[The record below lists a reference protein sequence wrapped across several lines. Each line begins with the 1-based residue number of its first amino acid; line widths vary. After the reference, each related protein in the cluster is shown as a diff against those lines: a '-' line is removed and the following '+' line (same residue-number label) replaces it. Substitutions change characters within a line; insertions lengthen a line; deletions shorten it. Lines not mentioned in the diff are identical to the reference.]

1 MKNSKS
7 RIKKA
12 VFCILALPL
21 FLVLLAFGLLQTQAV
36 KDALIQAVN
45 EMDLGELDLEMANLE
60 GFIPFHIRLE
70 RLVCSDRQGPFV
82 HLDHFELKIS
92 PWELVQGTLRINL
105 LAMHELSLHRLPEG
119 PERDTAAE
127 DHEAGPQGT
136 GLPLSFMVDTIDIPS
151 LKLGSDIAGREMHLA
166 LSGQGIW
173 EDMHRWKVLCDLTQ
187 TDTPGLDLH
196 LDAGMQGP
204 APELKLNLNFRDHPD
219 GPALSRT
226 GMVFPAPL
234 GLKLSGAGPL
244 DKWEGQLDVDLG
256 HKPLVTT
263 GMTLQYS
270 SGQLKAS
277 ADSQITPAR
286 ILPQAIKPLQ
296 NQLQNIDLH
305 LRATLG
311 TDLEH
316 IELHDFRLQ
325 SDLATVVFQAQT
337 DLKAQTLVG
346 SGSVQVPELV
356 SLQPLFGQDLSGAAQ
371 LDITANG
378 PWNQPDL
385 VLTSQGRGLALG
397 NLHIQQADFIL
408 RPKLTR
414 SESGAPEYLLVRGEL
429 EASPLYQDSD
439 LLLPG
444 PLQGTFRTAL
454 DVVRRQIDLKTF
466 QFNLPGVVTSLQG
479 QAEANGPFH
488 FQIAGQIDDV
498 HALPQLSHFTLH
510 SGVDLNSSV
519 RGNWRQGQM
528 KNDLQIILSQLRGL
542 PQPASEILGSQVSI
556 QASSQ
561 LSPQKILSLNSL
573 RIQGK
578 HTEIRAQAGMDLN
591 SNNLHAQW
599 NVQGPN
605 LAVLKRSD
613 LSGQIA
619 ADGDLKGTVQD
630 FKVALDLEVKE
641 FTAPELK
648 PCTLRTGFQGR
659 IQPQKTE
666 VDGAFNLGLKKDTRT
681 IQVLTGVT
689 FNRELLVLP
698 DLELR
703 APMTELTAT
712 IKYQVQKGIVDSDL
726 MLEIEDTQ
734 WMQTFTPHEVLGGL
748 SLAADISGPLSNLR
762 LSVQGKS
769 NDLQAA
775 EFKVNQL
782 DFLAEIDDMQTIQGR
797 VEAEATNIHW
807 GQNRIRRLQLQARG
821 DQGRAQAHLDLAG
834 HIGHDVKLQTEA
846 QIRRQHDLIQVIL
859 PQGQGNFADLPF
871 SWTQPFQA
879 EMSQNDV
886 AISWPSLNLGR
897 GTLQIKGST
906 ENKAVQGSLQIK
918 GMDLAQWPLPTQW
931 ALNGRTDMKAQ
942 LSGTRAAPDLQ
953 FNVQVRDLTSQAGQT
968 QDLPPIHIQG
978 AGRLGSE
985 QMQAQSSVQA
995 GPGLDLQARLQLPLD
1010 FSLHPF
1016 QFQIGNTVSGQTQ
1029 GRADLGQIFA
1039 SLPVDGQ
1046 DVSGHLSWDMS
1057 CSGPLPL
1064 PQLHGRAQLTKGE
1077 FELFQTGTLLRKI
1090 EGVIE
1095 LHGDRAEI
1103 VRFQA
1108 TDGEQGSVQA
1118 SGDIAFGL
1126 DQEPT
1131 YTLQASLD
1139 QSTLIRMEVATGAI
1153 SGDIKLKGNGNE
1165 ASVQGNLKAFPINVG
1180 IPDPSPSGLEGLNI
1194 ISVQDTPAT
1203 PDAKDS
1209 QKQSPSLAQNTT
1221 LDIHVQIPGGLFVRG
1236 RGLDSEWTGDLH
1248 IQGTANRPL
1257 IAGHVAIK
1265 RGHLNL
1271 LTKRFTLDQGRVTF
1285 LSKHPPEPELDLTAS
1300 TSAKDLLAKV
1310 HITGKATEPS
1320 LQLSSDPALPRDEI
1334 LARILFN
1341 RQLSQITPLQA
1352 VKLALAV
1359 RTLTSGGNGGVM
1371 GSLRQHMGLDELS
1384 IDTDP
1389 QSSAGPGVTVGAGKY
1404 LNEDVY
1410 FKVEKGLE
1418 ENDGRVVV
1426 NIRLTPR
1433 ISIETQAGS
1442 EHQGMFI
1449 SWSYSY

>member
-1 MKNSKS
+1 M
-7 RIKKA
+7 
-12 VFCILALPL
+12 
-21 FLVLLAFGLLQTQAV
+21 
-36 KDALIQAVN
+36 
-45 EMDLGELDLEMANLE
+45 
-60 GFIPFHIRLE
+60 
-70 RLVCSDRQGPFV
+70 
-82 HLDHFELKIS
+82 
-92 PWELVQGTLRINL
+92 
-105 LAMHELSLHRLPEG
+105 
-119 PERDTAAE
+119 
-127 DHEAGPQGT
+127 
-136 GLPLSFMVDTIDIPS
+136 
-151 LKLGSDIAGREMHLA
+151 
-166 LSGQGIW
+166 
-173 EDMHRWKVLCDLTQ
+173 
-187 TDTPGLDLH
+187 
-196 LDAGMQGP
+196 
-204 APELKLNLNFRDHPD
+204 
-219 GPALSRT
+219 
-226 GMVFPAPL
+226 
-234 GLKLSGAGPL
+234 
-244 DKWEGQLDVDLG
+244 
-256 HKPLVTT
+256 
-263 GMTLQYS
+263 
-270 SGQLKAS
+270 
-277 ADSQITPAR
+277 
-286 ILPQAIKPLQ
+286 
-296 NQLQNIDLH
+296 
-305 LRATLG
+305 
-311 TDLEH
+311 
-316 IELHDFRLQ
+316 
-325 SDLATVVFQAQT
+325 
-337 DLKAQTLVG
+337 
-346 SGSVQVPELV
+346 
-356 SLQPLFGQDLSGAAQ
+356 
-371 LDITANG
+371 
-378 PWNQPDL
+378 
-385 VLTSQGRGLALG
+385 
-397 NLHIQQADFIL
+397 
-408 RPKLTR
+408 
-414 SESGAPEYLLVRGEL
+414 
-429 EASPLYQDSD
+429 
-439 LLLPG
+439 
-444 PLQGTFRTAL
+444 
-454 DVVRRQIDLKTF
+454 
-466 QFNLPGVVTSLQG
+466 
-479 QAEANGPFH
+479 
-488 FQIAGQIDDV
+488 
-498 HALPQLSHFTLH
+498 
-510 SGVDLNSSV
+510 
-519 RGNWRQGQM
+519 
-528 KNDLQIILSQLRGL
+528 
-542 PQPASEILGSQVSI
+542 
-556 QASSQ
+556 
-561 LSPQKILSLNSL
+561 
-573 RIQGK
+573 
-578 HTEIRAQAGMDLN
+578 
-591 SNNLHAQW
+591 
-599 NVQGPN
+599 
-605 LAVLKRSD
+605 
-613 LSGQIA
+613 
-619 ADGDLKGTVQD
+619 
-630 FKVALDLEVKE
+630 
-641 FTAPELK
+641 
-648 PCTLRTGFQGR
+648 
-659 IQPQKTE
+659 
-666 VDGAFNLGLKKDTRT
+666 
-681 IQVLTGVT
+681 
-689 FNRELLVLP
+689 
-698 DLELR
+698 
-703 APMTELTAT
+703 
-712 IKYQVQKGIVDSDL
+712 
-726 MLEIEDTQ
+726 
-734 WMQTFTPHEVLGGL
+734 
-748 SLAADISGPLSNLR
+748 
-762 LSVQGKS
+762 
-769 NDLQAA
+769 
-775 EFKVNQL
+775 
-782 DFLAEIDDMQTIQGR
+782 
-797 VEAEATNIHW
+797 
-807 GQNRIRRLQLQARG
+807 
-821 DQGRAQAHLDLAG
+821 
-834 HIGHDVKLQTEA
+834 
-846 QIRRQHDLIQVIL
+846 
-859 PQGQGNFADLPF
+859 
-871 SWTQPFQA
+871 
-879 EMSQNDV
+879 
-886 AISWPSLNLGR
+886 
-897 GTLQIKGST
+897 

-1126 DQEPT
+1126 DQEPI

-1139 QSTLIRMEVATGAI
+1139 QATLIRMEVATGAI

-1165 ASVQGNLKAFPINVG
+1165 ATVQGNLKAFPISVG
-1180 IPDPSPSGLEGLNI
+1180 IPDPSPSGLEGLHI

-1209 QKQSPSLAQNTT
+1209 QKSSPSLIQNTT

-1236 RGLDSEWTGDLH
+1236 RGLDSEWMGDLH
-1248 IQGTANRPL
+1248 IQGTAKRPL

-1271 LTKRFTLDQGRVTF
+1271 LTKRFTLDQGRITF

-1300 TSAKDLLAKV
+1300 TSVKDLLAKV

-1320 LQLSSDPALPRDEI
+1320 LELSSDPALPRDEI

-1359 RTLTSGGNGGVM
+1359 RTLTSGGKGGVM

>member
-1 MKNSKS
+1 MKSSKS
-7 RIKKA
+7 RIKKT
-12 VFCILALPL
+12 VFCILALPF
-21 FLVLLAFGLLQTQAV
+21 FLVLLAFGLVQTQPV
-36 KDALIQAVN
+36 KDAIIQAVN
-45 EMDLGELDLEMANLE
+45 AMDLGDLDLEMDNLE
-60 GFIPFHIRLE
+60 GFLPFHIRLE
-70 RLVCSDRQGPFV
+70 RLICSDRQGPFV

-92 PWELVQGTLRINL
+92 PWELVQGTLRITSL
-105 LAMHELSLHRLPEG
+105 SIHELELSRLPGQEPPSKPPPADQEPVSSG
-119 PERDTAAE
+119 F
-127 DHEAGPQGT
+127 
-136 GLPLSFMVDTIDIPS
+136 PLALTVDKIQIPH
-151 LKLGSDIAGREMHLA
+151 LKLGQDIAGQDVHLA
-166 LSGQGIW
+166 LSGQGSW
-173 EDMHRWKVLCDLTQ
+173 KDMSQWKILADLTQ
-187 TDTPGLDLH
+187 TNSLGLDLH
-196 LDAGMQGP
+196 LDAAMQGP
-204 APELKLNLNFRDHPD
+204 SPDLQVTLNFQDQPD
-219 GPALSRT
+219 GLVLGRS
-226 GMVFPAPL
+226 GLDFPAPL
-234 GLKLSGAGPL
+234 GVKLAGSGPL
-244 DKWEGQLDVDLG
+244 ESWKGQINLDLG
-256 HKPLVTT
+256 QTPVAATDLS
-263 GMTLQYS
+263 LQYS
-270 SGQLKAS
+270 PKQLKVS
-277 ADSQITPAR
+277 AVSQITPASV
-286 ILPQAIKPLQ
+286 LPQALQPIQ

-305 LRATLG
+305 LTTTLG
-311 TDLEH
+311 TDLNH
-316 IELHDFRLQ
+316 IEIHNFSLQ
-325 SDLATVVFQAQT
+325 SGLATLKFQAQAEIKSRKV
-337 DLKAQTLVG
+337 DGYA
-346 SGSVQVPELV
+346 SVRIPNLG
-356 SLQPLFGQDLSGAAQ
+356 SLQPMIGANVSGAAH
-371 LDITANG
+371 LDMTAKG
-378 PWNQPDL
+378 PWNRPEL
-385 VLTSQGRGLALG
+385 LLKVQGQELAFDTV
-397 NLHIQQADFIL
+397 HIQQAGLIL
-408 RPKLTR
+408 RPSL
-414 SESGAPEYLLVRGEL
+414 SMAESGELERLLLSGEL
-429 EASPLYQDSD
+429 EATPLYQESTP
-439 LLLPG
+439 LFPG
-444 PLQGTFRTAL
+444 PLQGTFSTIL
-454 DVVRRQIDLKTF
+454 DLIDQEIDLQSF
-466 QFNLPGVVTSLQG
+466 RLNLPGIETILQG
-479 QAEANGPFH
+479 RAEANGPFH
-488 FQIAGQIDDV
+488 VQIDGQIDDV
-498 HALPQLSHFTLH
+498 HDLPQLKDLALH
-510 SGVDLNSSV
+510 SGLQLKSTVQ
-519 RGNWRQGQM
+519 GNWQNGQLH
-528 KNDLQIILSQLRGL
+528 NDLRIILNEIQGL
-542 PQPASEILGSQVSI
+542 PQPAAEILGSNVSI
-556 QASSQ
+556 QAQ
-561 LSPQKILSLNSL
+561 THLSPDQILTLNLL
-573 RIQGK
+573 RIQGEK
-578 HTEIRAQAGMDLN
+578 TKVRSQAALDLK
-591 SNNLHAQW
+591 NNDLHAEW
-599 NVQGPN
+599 DIQGPN
-605 LAVLKRSD
+605 LTVLEGLG
-613 LSGQIA
+613 LSGLITAGGQVN
-619 ADGDLKGTVQD
+619 GTVQD
-630 FKVALDLEVKE
+630 LNTNLDLQITGLE
-641 FTAPELK
+641 APGLK
-648 PCTLRTGFQGR
+648 PSTMQTGFQGR
-659 IQPQKTE
+659 VRPRKSQ
-666 VDGAFNLGLKKDTRT
+666 VDGALDLKLKNNEHQ
-681 IQVLTGVT
+681 IHVLTGVKMD
-689 FNRELLVLP
+689 REFFHLP
-698 DLELR
+698 DLHLA
-703 APMTELTAT
+703 APATELTAA
-712 IKYQVQKGIVDSDL
+712 IRYQIQKDILESEL
-726 MLEIEDTQ
+726 NLEIQDTQ

-775 EFKVNQL
+775 EFKVNHL

-797 VEAEATNIHW
+797 VEAEATNMHW

-821 DQGRAQAHLDLAG
+821 NQGRAQAHLDLAG
-834 HIGHDVKLQTEA
+834 HIGHDLKLQTEA

-871 SWTQPFQA
+871 SWTQAFQA
-879 EMSQNDV
+879 EMSQDDV
-886 AISWPSLNLGR
+886 SLSWPSLNLGR

-918 GMDLAQWPLPTQW
+918 GIDLAQWPLPTQW
-931 ALNGRTDMKAQ
+931 ALTGITDMKAQ

-953 FNVQVRDLTSQAGQT
+953 FDVQVRDLTSQASQT
-968 QDLPPIHIQG
+968 QDLPPVHIHG

-995 GPGLDLQARLQLPLD
+995 GPGLDLQAGLQLPLD

-1016 QFQIGNTVSGQTQ
+1016 QFQIGNTVSGQTR
-1029 GRADLGQIFA
+1029 GRADLGQIFT

-1046 DVSGHLSWDMS
+1046 DVSGSLNWDMS
-1057 CSGPLPL
+1057 CSGSLPL
-1064 PQLHGRAQLTKGE
+1064 PQVHGRAQLTKGE
-1077 FELFQTGTLLRKI
+1077 FELFQTGTILRNI

-1108 TDGEQGSVQA
+1108 TDGEQGGVQA
-1118 SGDIAFGL
+1118 SGDIAFSL
-1126 DQEPT
+1126 DQEPA

-1139 QSTLIRMEVATGAI
+1139 QATLIRMEVATGAI

-1165 ASVQGNLKAFPINVG
+1165 ASVQGDLKAFPINVG

-1203 PDAKDS
+1203 PDANDS
-1209 QKQSPSLAQNTT
+1209 QKSSPSLAQNTT

-1248 IQGTANRPL
+1248 IQGTAKRPL

-1310 HITGKATEPS
+1310 HITGKATEPA
-1320 LQLSSDPALPRDEI
+1320 LQLSSEPALPRDEI

-1359 RTLTSGGNGGVM
+1359 RALTSGDNGGVM